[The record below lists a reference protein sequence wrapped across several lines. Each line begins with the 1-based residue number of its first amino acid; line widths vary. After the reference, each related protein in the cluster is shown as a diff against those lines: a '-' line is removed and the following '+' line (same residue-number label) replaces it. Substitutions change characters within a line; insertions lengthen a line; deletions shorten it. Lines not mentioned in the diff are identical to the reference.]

1 MIQFRPNQFGKGV
14 TTLCGIFGFIGRS
27 KNPKVTYELLHNL
40 FLKTEVRGT
49 DATGFYAT
57 HPGDS
62 SIIFDKEPVKSS
74 EYIKKEVWT
83 KVFEKNSDVDLFI
96 GHCRQTSVGGGP
108 ERVNKNNHPHWS
120 HDRRVAITH
129 NGKIPEFTA
138 LKSRYDIESEC
149 DSEILLR
156 MFESAQIIAKDK
168 EEELK
173 KEFPTLTPFLAERLT
188 GLKEIFSRVNY
199 GAMAVAIAERGDDN
213 QRYLWLFR
221 DDDRPLH
228 VVDMRETLGQIFY
241 CSTAEIWRNALDATP
256 ILKKENNKE
265 GVDYIPSDQ
274 VIIEFPSYQ
283 IWLLNLDPSKEAVAN
298 DEGVIQ
304 DNSWNI
310 RKFKITKTKYI
321 DWKESEEDD
330 DKLSFKLSK
339 EMKRPLLEKIITRL
353 GDNDIVKSDEKEKV
367 LVPLGVSAD
376 DLDDK
381 KKIKGGNPTG
391 FRSGGRVEAKVN
403 VGNDPGDESDTYET
417 PTGYVEPILKSSEL
431 VTEGVL
437 DLTTFN
443 DDISDLIKKLE
454 KIKEET
460 NGKATANA
468 LPNRNFSIILD
479 NLETMRQ
486 EATKTLELLKS

>member
-1 MIQFRPNQFGKGV
+1 
-14 TTLCGIFGFIGRS
+14 LCGIFGFIGRS

-40 FLKTEVRGT
+40 FLKTEIRGT

-57 HPGDS
+57 HPGDA

-74 EYIKKEVWT
+74 EYVKKDVWT
-83 KVFEKNSDVDLFI
+83 KLFAQNNDVDLFI

-213 QRYLWLFR
+213 QRFLWLFR

-298 DEGVIQ
+298 EEGILQ

-310 RKFKITKTKYI
+310 RKYKVTKTKYI
-321 DWKESEEDD
+321 DWKESEDDD
-330 DKLSFKLSK
+330 DKLSFKMSK
-339 EMKRPLLEKIITRL
+339 EQKRTPVANIITRL
-353 GDNDIVKSDEKEKV
+353 GDNDVIKSEEKEKIM
-367 LVPLGVSAD
+367 LPLGVSAD
-376 DLDDK
+376 DVDK
-381 KKIKGGNPTG
+381 KKL
-391 FRSGGRVEAKVN
+391 R
-403 VGNDPGDESDTYET
+403 
-417 PTGYVEPILKSSEL
+417 
-431 VTEGVL
+431 
-437 DLTTFN
+437 
-443 DDISDLIKKLE
+443 
-454 KIKEET
+454 EET
-460 NGKATANA
+460 LMDLG
-468 LPNRNFSIILD
+468 LG
-479 NLETMRQ
+479 EG
-486 EATKTLELLKS
+486 